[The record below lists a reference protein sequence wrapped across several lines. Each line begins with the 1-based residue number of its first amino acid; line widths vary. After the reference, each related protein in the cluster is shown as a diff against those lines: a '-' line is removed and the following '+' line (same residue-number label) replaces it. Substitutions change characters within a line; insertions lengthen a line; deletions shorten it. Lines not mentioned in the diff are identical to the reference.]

1 MNGNDQFGSPC
12 FSDLECDAVLLLRNS
27 SYGLIEIKLSS
38 DFFEGI
44 WMPDTEIW
52 YKNDAIIKV
61 DTDR

>member
-12 FSDLECDAVLLLRNS
+12 FFDLECDAVLLLRNS

-52 YKNDAIIKV
+52 KWGEIQLE
-61 DTDR
+61 TLMLS

>member
-44 WMPDTEIW
+44 WMPNRDLEMG
-52 YKNDAIIKV
+52 
-61 DTDR
+61 

>member
-52 YKNDAIIKV
+52 KWGEIKLE
-61 DTDR
+61 T